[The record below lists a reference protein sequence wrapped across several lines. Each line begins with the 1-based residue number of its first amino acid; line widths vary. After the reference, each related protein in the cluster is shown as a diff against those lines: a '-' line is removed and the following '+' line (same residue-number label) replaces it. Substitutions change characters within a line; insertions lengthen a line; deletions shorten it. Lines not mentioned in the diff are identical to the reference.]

1 MTAKR
6 RWGYLI
12 WVVAGLVIGVPEITA
27 AISSGALPFTTISG
41 MVGHLEHR
49 WAWVELIVVAGIV
62 LPVFAAVRVPPKK
75 TEPDD
80 AAQPARTPGG
90 RLTLRPE
97 AAEGTP
103 ERFDED
109 DAPIWFAVAAVGSA
123 ALVAIGTWAAVH
135 WWDDARHYH
144 PAYVLYFSLAF
155 LWLLVP
161 SVLALVFAKDFPFPT
176 LVRSIKNLED
186 WLQARTWPY
195 KLGPLSAWFV
205 SYVVVAGLVILLL
218 HLTLYPYPDITDV
231 INPNG

>member
-49 WAWVELIVVAGIV
+49 WVWVELIVVAGIV

-80 AAQPARTPGG
+80 GAQPARTPGG

-103 ERFDED
+103 ER
-109 DAPIWFAVAAVGSA
+109 
-123 ALVAIGTWAAVH
+123 
-135 WWDDARHYH
+135 
-144 PAYVLYFSLAF
+144 
-155 LWLLVP
+155 
-161 SVLALVFAKDFPFPT
+161 
-176 LVRSIKNLED
+176 
-186 WLQARTWPY
+186 
-195 KLGPLSAWFV
+195 
-205 SYVVVAGLVILLL
+205 
-218 HLTLYPYPDITDV
+218 
-231 INPNG
+231 